1 MSWYLYIW
9 KITFNQQNQ
18 QCELIKKDDANNKQ
32 NTEVEQ
38 EKLYKQEDE
47 KKIIANN
54 TDINL
59 HDQET
64 INTSQGQKKTISD
77 NQITQGKQCNGF
89 DLLKY
94 LNICNCCK
102 ICKNEEEQQKNKNN

>member
-1 MSWYLYIW
+1 MREKQY
-9 KITFNQQNQ
+9 
-18 QCELIKKDDANNKQ
+18 KKKNK
-32 NTEVEQ
+32 
-38 EKLYKQEDE
+38 

-64 INTSQGQKKTISD
+64 INTSKGQKKTILD
-77 NQITQGKQCNGF
+77 NKTTQGKQYNGF